1 MGFCGLH
8 NHTEWSNIK
17 LRDALTRTE
26 ELVNKAIEY
35 GYSGIALTEHEVLTG
50 HIQALEIA
58 DKIKKDHSDFKI
70 MLGNEIYLIDESE
83 YKQNPRYGH
92 FILIAKDRVGHD
104 QIRALSSRA
113 WDRSYNERGML
124 RTPTFYQDFEDIVA
138 KDKGHLIASSACL
151 GGSLDIAIL
160 AKNNAKIN
168 FLVPW
173 MIEMFRAENVCLELQ
188 DSDSDDQKIVNETLV
203 RMANFF
209 GVRYIVTSD
218 VHYLSKEDIHIH
230 HSFLNSKDEKE
241 RETESFYR
249 YTYLKPQ
256 NEIREILSYLP
267 SETVETA
274 MSNTMQIYDLVEPFD
289 LRHEIIV
296 PTRKPESFVLSHS
309 LSQWYDKYPYIKQYA
324 YSEEEQD
331 RYLMYLIEQGIT
343 EKKLVIGE
351 VEAERINTEL
361 DVLFANSEGCRQP
374 LSAYL
379 NLIKRVVD
387 IIWDVSFVGISRG
400 SALCWFINYIIGIV
414 QVSPLKYNIC
424 YWRFFNKASIVRDE
438 NGEIKGA
445 AIPDVDIDVCPE
457 LVPQILDKLREYYG
471 ESNVLNCLTYK
482 SESLKSAILD
492 AARGLGISSDEAQ
505 VLSGMVP
512 ISRGMV
518 PTLQECIEGNEE
530 KDMPPVPGFTDALN
544 QYDGLLETVKKIEGI
559 VCGRGIHASALYIFN
574 NEYLTQNSLVRA
586 PNKTKTTAFNMKDSD
601 SMGAMKLDLLS
612 TDLQTKL
619 MKCMELMLADGRIQ
633 WQGSLRAT
641 YNKYFH
647 PEVLDYD
654 SPKMW
659 EDMWYGRINSL
670 FQFDSQVGSVCI
682 RRTKPTNV
690 LELGAC
696 NAVMRLQP
704 EHGKENPLDRYVR
717 FKENINEWYQEM
729 EDYGLTQEEQEILKK
744 QLGSKYGNAPEQ
756 EDVMELVQIPEI
768 SGFTLLEANT
778 LRKGISKKKKK
789 IITQMKERF
798 FGPQSK
804 GRKKLLSW
812 VWDNCIAPQ
821 CGYAF
826 SVPHDLAYGI
836 EAIQQANIYT
846 HYHPL
851 YWNCASLS
859 VDAGVGGADF
869 DDFGDEEDPMDVL
882 EPYENPEA
890 VANGKNTDYGKIA
903 KALGKIQSQGV
914 TISLPD
920 INKSRID
927 FYPDI
932 PNNAIV
938 YGLYA
943 IVGMNPDTISAI
955 ISNRPYTSLND
966 FLSRVELTNLQMIG
980 LIKSGAFDALEG
992 KSRACIMDQYLRYN
1006 AEKRIERKKSLN
1018 MGALPKLN
1026 DFQLIPQNFQLQTK
1040 AYYFL
1045 KWVKEHC
1052 LIKGVNNKNYYQLI
1066 EEDEKKFFSTL
1077 LQDSLTN
1084 GKDYDII
1091 PSGFL
1096 VKAASLNKAID
1107 TYMTPL
1113 KEWMSSDTALNAL
1126 YEAEVEDLIK
1136 EWEFKYCMGSQSKW
1150 EMDALSYYYSGHEL
1164 AKVNNGKYNIVNF
1177 QDLPLEPQPREY
1189 QTNAR
1194 TGVEY
1199 AVYDTVRIAGTVL
1212 NADKAKHIVS
1222 LLTVYGVVDVKFYK
1236 MAFIN
1241 YNKQISRFN
1250 EKGKKEVVEKSWFAR
1265 GNMLMVSGIRR
1276 DNMFHPRRDFA
1287 KGYKTTLQLIQGV
1300 TNGELI
1306 LKSNRE
1312 KEKETK

>member
-58 DKIKKDHSDFKI
+58 DKIKDKYPDFKV
-70 MLGNEIYLIDESE
+70 MLGNEIYLIDQSE
-83 YKQNPRYGH
+83 YKQNPKYGH

-104 QIRALSSRA
+104 QLRALSSRA
-113 WDRSYNERGML
+113 WDRSYNERGIL

-138 KDKGHLIASSACL
+138 SNKGHLIASSACL

-160 AKNNAKIN
+160 AKDNDKIN

-173 MIEMFRAENVCLELQ
+173 MIEMFGIENVCLELQ
-188 DSDSDDQKIVNETLV
+188 DSDSEDQKIINEALV
-203 RMANFF
+203 RIADFF

-230 HSFLNSKDEKE
+230 HSFLNSKEEKE
-241 RETESFYR
+241 RETESFYQ
-249 YTYLKPQ
+249 YSYLKPES
-256 NEIREILSYLP
+256 EIKQILSYLP
-267 SETVETA
+267 EAVVQKA
-274 MSNTMQIYDLVEPFD
+274 MDNTMEVYDLVQSFD

-296 PTRKPESFVLSHS
+296 PTRKPEPFELSYS
-309 LSQWYDKYPYIKQYA
+309 LSEWYEKYPYIKQYA

-331 RYLMYLIEQGIT
+331 RYLMYLIEQGIK
-343 EKKLVIGE
+343 EKKIIIGE
-351 VEAERINTEL
+351 REAERINTEL
-361 DVLFANSEGCRQP
+361 DVLSVNSEGCRQP

-379 NLIKRVVD
+379 NLIKKVVD
-387 IIWDVSFVGISRG
+387 IIWEVSFVGVSRG

-414 QVSPLKYNIC
+414 QVSGLDYNIC
-424 YWRFFNKASIVRDE
+424 YWRFFNKASIVRGE

-445 AIPDVDIDVCPE
+445 SIPDVDLDVCPE
-457 LVPQILDKLREYYG
+457 LVPQILEKLREYYG
-471 ESNVLNCLTYK
+471 EDNVLNCLTYK
-482 SESLKSAILD
+482 TESLKSAILD

-518 PTLQECIEGNEE
+518 PSLRECLEGNED
-530 KDMPPVPGFTDALN
+530 KDMPPVPGFENALN
-544 QYDGLLETVKKIEGI
+544 QYEGLLETVKKIEGI
-559 VCGRGIHASALYIFN
+559 VCGRGIHASALYVFN
-574 NEYLTQNSLVRA
+574 NGYVTQNSLSRA
-586 PNKTKTTAFNMKDSD
+586 PNKTKITAFNMKDSD
-601 SMGAMKLDLLS
+601 AMGAMKIDILS

-647 PEVLDYD
+647 PEVLDYNN
-654 SPKMW
+654 PQMW
-659 EDMWYGRINSL
+659 EDMWYGRINGL

-682 RRTKPTNV
+682 QRTKPTSV

-704 EHGKENPLDRYVR
+704 EHGKETPLDRYVR
-717 FKENINEWYQEM
+717 FKENIDEWYREM
-729 EDYGLTQEEQEILKK
+729 TAYGLTSEEQEILKK
-744 QLGSKYGNAPEQ
+744 QLGGKYGNAPEQ

-768 SGFTLLEANT
+768 SGFSLLEANT

-789 IITQMKERF
+789 VIAQMKERF

-804 GRKKLLSW
+804 GRKQLLTW
-812 VWDNCIAPQ
+812 VWENCILPQ

-826 SVPHDLAYGI
+826 SVPHDLAYSI

-859 VDAGVGGADF
+859 VDAGVGEADF
-869 DDFGDEEDPMDVL
+869 EEFGDEENPLDVL
-882 EPYENPEA
+882 ESYENPET
-890 VANGKNTDYGKIA
+890 VGIGNITNYGKIA
-903 KALGKIQSQGV
+903 KALGKIQSQGIVV
-914 TISLPD
+914 TLPD

-932 PNNAIV
+932 EHNTII

-943 IVGMNPDTISAI
+943 ISGMNTDTISAI
-955 ISNRPYTSLND
+955 ISNRPYTSLQD
-966 FLSRVELTNLQMIG
+966 FLSRVELTNIQMIS
-980 LIKSGAFDALEG
+980 LIKSGAFDALES
-992 KSRACIMDQYLRYN
+992 KSRFQIMDQYLQFYANKKTDKKESLTIANLPR
-1006 AEKRIERKKSLN
+1006 AIELN
-1018 MGALPKLN
+1018 V
-1026 DFQLIPQNFQLQTK
+1026 IPQKYDKELKMWYFKKWIAAHFQEKQADGK
-1040 AYYFL
+1040 
-1045 KWVKEHC
+1045 KWYTLTEP
-1052 LIKGVNNKNYYQLI
+1052 
-1066 EEDEKKFFSTL
+1066 DETTFFSQIIAPNL
-1077 LQDSLTN
+1077 IA
-1084 GKDYDII
+1084 GKDYTLL
-1091 PSGFL
+1091 PNGY
-1096 VKAASLNKAID
+1096 AIKCSIFD
-1107 TYMTPL
+1107 KYYTNFISPL
-1113 KEWMSSDTALNAL
+1113 KEWLGQQ
-1126 YEAEVEDLIK
+1126 EAAQVFYDGETHEK
-1136 EWEFKYCMGSQSKW
+1136 MQEWYNKYCQGSLSTW
-1150 EMDALSYYYSGHEL
+1150 EMNSLSYYYSGHEL
-1164 AKVNNGKYNIVNF
+1164 KGMNNTRYNVVNF
-1177 QDLPLEPQPREY
+1177 NELPLQPAPRKM
-1189 QTNAR
+1189 QKNPN

-1212 NADKAKHIVS
+1212 NADKAKHIVT
-1222 LLTVYGVVDVKFYK
+1222 LLTIYGVVDVKFYK

-1241 YNKQISRFN
+1241 YNKRITKMN
-1250 EKGKKEVVEKSWFAR
+1250 EKGKKEVIEGSWFTR
-1265 GNMLMVSGIRR
+1265 GNMLLIAGIRR

-1287 KGYKTTLQLIQGV
+1287 KGYKTTVELIQQVLPG
-1300 TNGELI
+1300 GSLS

-1312 KEKETK
+1312 KGE